1 MANSCSHVTE
11 IVRATSGTAPSEL
24 EWARARLKHLTVK
37 RAKGSQIA
45 KKNATPFGWFFSAHS
60 AIPLRSLRLK
70 ALGDLSPQQVTQCL
84 LHHRPADF

>member
-1 MANSCSHVTE
+1 MGPRPPKAFNRK
-11 IVRATSGTAPSEL
+11 VRKGL
-24 EWARARLKHLTVK
+24 
-37 RAKGSQIA
+37 AKIA